1 MIVTCPACATRY
13 VVDPA
18 ALGPKGRTVRC
29 ARCADTW
36 LQAPPPDVSSEPTP
50 VSAPIVTP
58 TRPTGATPS
67 MPTESMPS
75 FIGKSSGD
83 MPNLPALRTPPR
95 LVHPV
100 HTGWAALVG
109 FVVIFLGSLF
119 LFRPDITTAW
129 PATQRLYNLV
139 GLTVPGIDD
148 WLKVR
153 EPRSAYNTIDGQSA
167 VTISGEIVN
176 VSAAARSVPKLR
188 ITLLNAQ
195 NEMVT
200 NWTFQP
206 SEAPLQ
212 PGGALP
218 FSTSNPVATG
228 NVTTVNV
235 NWAPE

>member
-1 MIVTCPACATRY
+1 MIVTCPACAIRY

-18 ALGPKGRTVRC
+18 ALGLKGRTVRC

-36 LQAPPPDVSSEPTP
+36 FQAPPPDFAPEAAP

-58 TRPTGATPS
+58 TPPAGATPS
-67 MPTESMPS
+67 VLTEPMPS
-75 FIGKSSGD
+75 FIGQGSSD
-83 MPNLPALRTPPR
+83 VPKLPALRTPPR
-95 LVHPV
+95 LVRPV
-100 HTGWAALVG
+100 HAGWAALVG
-109 FVVIFLGSLF
+109 VIVIFLGSLF
-119 LFRPDITTAW
+119 LFRVEIAAAW
-129 PATQRLYNLV
+129 PATQRLYNSV
-139 GLTVPGIDD
+139 GLAVPGIDD

-153 EPRSAYNTIDGQSA
+153 DPHSAYGKIDGQPA

-176 VSAAARSVPKLR
+176 VSAAARPVPKLR

-200 NWTFQP
+200 NWTFRP

-218 FSTSNPVATG
+218 FSTSNPVPTG